1 MGSIAALQTAPPSRT
16 RRPVPRVAAGA
27 KVGHGPDDPS
37 GVLRLQRTA
46 GNAAVARLLAPRP
59 VAPAPGVVQRTVLG
73 DLGKGLGALGAGLI
87 KALSPPLKPG
97 DKGPPVTML
106 QQTLNGVGAA
116 VLEDG
121 DFGPR
126 TKAAVAS
133 FQSDHGLRP
142 ARGAGT
148 LDDATWTALRAGGPS
163 TKSAAPG
170 LGTGE
175 TWRSMSAARRA
186 DFTVLGWT
194 ATLWK
199 DKTPPLTVLLPY
211 RFLTDAQRAAA
222 TRLGYT
228 RESWKANRDLT
239 ASTAAKGFA
248 DEEAAAK
255 RKAGRGV
262 LPAKFVGSL
271 RAKAMLSAE
280 FGGDVKIQLPRV
292 HLLTEAQMRTTWDGI
307 YGAGTYKPI
316 NGFTVKPD
324 IYLNQGSVWSGTTVH
339 ETLHVQEHSSW
350 DAWAYSPTSSFGE
363 GATTV
368 LTELT
373 MTKHER
379 AIEQHSYP
387 TEVALITRMNGHAGL
402 DKMKDAY
409 FKGKTAEYQTAV
421 AAGLKPG
428 TTWAQF
434 RALVD
439 AGTLAAAQARLK

>member
-1 MGSIAALQTAPPSRT
+1 MGSIVALRTAQPARRAAT
-16 RRPVPRVAAGA
+16 RAGIA
-27 KVGHGPDDPS
+27 TRAGRAGPDPG
-37 GVLRLQRTA
+37 GVLRLQRAA
-46 GNAAVARLLAPRP
+46 GNAAVTRLLASRP
-59 VAPAPGVVQRTVLG
+59 AGGVRGVVQRSVLD
-73 DLGKGLGALGAGLI
+73 DLGKGLGAIGAGLV
-87 KALSPPLKPG
+87 KALSPPLKAG

-106 QQTLNGVGAA
+106 QQTLNGAGAA
-116 VLEDG
+116 VIEDG

-142 ARGAGT
+142 ARGTGT
-148 LDDATWTALRAGGPS
+148 VDEATWTALRTGGRS
-163 TKSAAPG
+163 TTSAAPG

-175 TWRSMSAARRA
+175 TWRSLSAARRA
-186 DFTVLGWT
+186 DFTTLGWT
-194 ATLWK
+194 AKLWK
-199 DKTPPLTVLLPY
+199 DRTPPLPVLLPY
-211 RFLTDAQRAAA
+211 RLLTDAQRAAA

-228 RESWKANRDLT
+228 RESWKANRDRTAAT
-239 ASTAAKGFA
+239 ASKGFA

-262 LPAKFVGSL
+262 LPAKYVGSL

-324 IYLNQGSVWSGTTVH
+324 IYLNQASVWSGTTVH
-339 ETLHVQEHSSW
+339 ETLHVQEHSAW

-387 TEVALITRMNGHAGL
+387 TEVALVTKMNSHAGL

-421 AAGLKPG
+421 ASGLKPG

-439 AGTLAAAQARLK
+439 AGTLAAAQARLT